1 MKKGPMKLMGK
12 KKSAAK
18 QKMKMVTVGGKKVP
32 AFAADGKGAND
43 MKKSAAKMKKAP
55 MKVTARQA
63 AKLPANLVKVIK
75 AKEGSAAK

>member
-32 AFAADGKGAND
+32 AHKR
-43 MKKSAAKMKKAP
+43 SW
-55 MKVTARQA
+55 
-63 AKLPANLVKVIK
+63 
-75 AKEGSAAK
+75 